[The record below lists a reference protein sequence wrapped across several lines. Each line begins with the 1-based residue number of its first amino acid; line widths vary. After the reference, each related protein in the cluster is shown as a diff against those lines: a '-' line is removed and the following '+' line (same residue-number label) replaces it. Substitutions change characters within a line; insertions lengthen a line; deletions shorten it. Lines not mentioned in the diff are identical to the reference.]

1 MKGLVSTCRL
11 SPRLRGDRTQRSGPR
26 GVHGARAKASA
37 RGHRITPLAAS
48 RRSPRK
54 RGDRAVVLT
63 TALLV
68 AACTST
74 PDTPEPDAAPFPYQT
89 DTPATASLW
98 NQDPQS
104 LFGNRRAREVGD
116 ILTLI
121 VEIDEQAEIGNQV
134 QRSRQTERSFGVGAL
149 FGLPQWASGRLPG
162 GAGIEDSIDLGGGSQ
177 ASGGGTLRREDRVT
191 LRLAA
196 RVTERLPN
204 GDLVVEG
211 RQSVRVNYEERLLR
225 ASGIV
230 RPEDISR
237 ANTVTHDKMAEAE
250 IGYVGRG
257 ALDRAV
263 RPRLGERVLDILTP
277 F

>member
-1 MKGLVSTCRL
+1 MRA
-11 SPRLRGDRTQRSGPR
+11 RRTRIAT
-26 GVHGARAKASA
+26 GALALA
-37 RGHRITPLAAS
+37 LAACAS
-48 RRSPRK
+48 RPEAEP
-54 RGDRAVVLT
+54 GAEA
-63 TALLV
+63 AL
-68 AACTST
+68 
-74 PDTPEPDAAPFPYQT
+74 PYRT
-89 DTPATASLW
+89 GAPATASLW

-104 LFGNRRAREVGD
+104 LFGNRRARQVGD

-121 VEIDEQAEIGNQV
+121 VEIDEEAEIGNEV
-134 QRSRQTERSFGVGAL
+134 QRGRQTERSFGVGAL
-149 FGLPQWASGRLPG
+149 FGLPQWARGRLPG
-162 GAGIEDSIDLGGGSQ
+162 GAGLEESVDLSGGSRTN
-177 ASGGGTLRREDRVT
+177 GGGTLRREDRVA

-211 RQSVRVNYEERLLR
+211 RQSVRVNHERRVLH

-237 ANTVTHDKMAEAE
+237 ANTVTHDKMAEAD

-257 ALDRAV
+257 ALDRAG
-263 RPRLGERVLDILTP
+263 RPRIGERLLDALTP